1 MTVEESEIRAAL
13 DRIVERA
20 ALDEVPPGVPEP
32 ARERA
37 GSRSTSRRLLAVA
50 AVVALLGAGAVVVAR
65 SRPDDGPDRLATVPA
80 GEDERGGWQQVDDLP
95 VEGITRASAVWTGSE
110 LVVLGGFREPCQ
122 PDLDCGGGG
131 LEVRPDVTALDPA
144 SGRWRRL
151 ADLPDAIPRGPGD
164 LWSAV
169 GLAGEVYLW
178 AASAP
183 GARGGALWA
192 LAPGEGSWRRVDLP
206 FSGGRGYH
214 LEALG
219 DRLALLAGSEDAGE
233 QPTHAYDPGD
243 GTWTTWPEDPL
254 PRLFDQQLVRVGDDA
269 YLFGKSIADLYGD
282 AEAVLLAARFDL
294 QAGAWHELPPSPSV
308 AYRLWPAGDGRLI
321 APEPGTA
328 PGALD
333 DDGDPLPFGTI
344 LSTATQQWSDLPSR
358 PPGYESGTV
367 GLVGAAV
374 ADYPAAGGW
383 MADVR
388 GGGWRWIEVPPAPGT
403 AAGIRRLVADA
414 GGRAVAFGA
423 GDWSGGEVRPLRDVW
438 VWTPPDVRVAVGV
451 GGGSEAIAGTIS
463 QAEEEARRQRATA
476 ATLAW
481 IEAGPGRDDPRA
493 DQLADEYRE
502 ALVVLDP
509 LEVLDDEGRRVGYW
523 LDRFVTVDEYEPL
536 RAEAEATIERLEAG

>member
-95 VEGITRASAVWTGSE
+95 VEGSPEPARSGPARSSWCSAGSGSPASPTSTAAAGASRSAPTSPPWI
-110 LVVLGGFREPCQ
+110 RRR
-122 PDLDCGGGG
+122 GGGG
-131 LEVRPDVTALDPA
+131 ASPTSRTRSPGVRATSGAPWGSPA
-144 SGRWRRL
+144 RCTCGRRRR
-151 ADLPDAIPRGPGD
+151 PGPR
-164 LWSAV
+164 
-169 GLAGEVYLW
+169 
-178 AASAP
+178 
-183 GARGGALWA
+183 GALWA